1 MTLSKSL
8 AYTLIC
14 GGMVLLCLLT
24 VNVLSE
30 YKFPFVSIVSIVL
43 SLFISSVFFCVLG
56 NTFKS
61 EGGYIIFSNM
71 LILLL
76 TIVGGGIIPVMYLPE
91 AIARVARFTPNY
103 WFIKLLL

>member
-1 MTLSKSL
+1 MIN
-8 AYTLIC
+8 LII
-14 GGMVLLCLLT
+14 T
-24 VNVLSE
+24 
-30 YKFPFVSIVSIVL
+30 KPI
-43 SLFISSVFFCVLG
+43 LFKKYN

-103 WFIKLLL
+103 WFIKMLL